1 VIEET
6 ARTYAESLSQPF
18 PRRLIAALRAGEAAG
33 GDKRGKQSAA
43 LLIHDEEE
51 YSLLDLRVDDHAD
64 PIGELARLE
73 EVSRG
78 RYIHYRKF
86 MPSRANPAGI
96 TDREEI
102 ERRIAQSMAEE
113 AR

>member
-1 VIEET
+1 MH
-6 ARTYAESLSQPF
+6 
-18 PRRLIAALRAGEAAG
+18 AGEAAG

-64 PIGELARLE
+64 PLAELSRLE

-78 RYIHYRKF
+78 RYLHYRKF
-86 MPSRANPAGI
+86 MPSRANPAGV
-96 TDREEI
+96 TNREGSSG
-102 ERRIAQSMAEE
+102 A
-113 AR
+113 